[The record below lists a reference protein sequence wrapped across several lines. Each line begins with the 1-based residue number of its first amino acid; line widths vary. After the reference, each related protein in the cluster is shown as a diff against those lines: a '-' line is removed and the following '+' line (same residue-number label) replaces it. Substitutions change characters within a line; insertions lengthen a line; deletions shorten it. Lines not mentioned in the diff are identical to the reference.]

1 LELAKAVSDRQSTLR
16 KCCGGVVPEP
26 GDAVSVRASQ
36 RVEGGRTKGRV
47 YQEARRNGFEGRS
60 KMSKAELEQA
70 AGR

>member
-1 LELAKAVSDRQSTLR
+1 
-16 KCCGGVVPEP
+16 
-26 GDAVSVRASQ
+26 VSVRASQ
-36 RVEGGRTKGRV
+36 RAEGGRTKGRV

>member
-1 LELAKAVSDRQSTLR
+1 MEELFPSLVSRCRCGPPSALKA
-16 KCCGGVVPEP
+16 
-26 GDAVSVRASQ
+26 
-36 RVEGGRTKGRV
+36 GRTKGRV